1 MRNGQALPGGVSEIH
16 NDPMKSLIH
25 AGLCFALVSGAA
37 GQSTSPPPPLLP
49 PEFVEV
55 RDLVAPKPEEEL
67 WKTIPWNTSLLEA
80 RALAAQQG
88 KPIFLWSMDGHP
100 LCAG

>member
-1 MRNGQALPGGVSEIH
+1 MKPLLPAALW
-16 NDPMKSLIH
+16 L
-25 AGLCFALVSGAA
+25 ALASAA
-37 GQSTSPPPPLLP
+37 TAQPPSRAPLALP
-49 PEFVEV
+49 PEFAAV
-55 RDLVAPKPEEEL
+55 RDLVAPKPDEEL
-67 WKTIPWNTSLLEA
+67 WKTIPWKTSLLEA

>member
-1 MRNGQALPGGVSEIH
+1 
-16 NDPMKSLIH
+16 MKTLIY
-25 AGLCFALVSGAA
+25 AGFWLALVTGATA
-37 GQSTSPPPPLLP
+37 QTPSLAPLALP
-49 PEFVEV
+49 PEFAAVCD
-55 RDLVAPKPEEEL
+55 RVAPRPDEEL
-67 WKTIPWNTSLLEA
+67 WKTIPWKTSLLEA

>member
-1 MRNGQALPGGVSEIH
+1 
-16 NDPMKSLIH
+16 MKFLIH
-25 AGLCFALVSGAA
+25 AGLWFALVSGASA
-37 GQSTSPPPPLLP
+37 QTSSCPPLGLP
-49 PEFVEV
+49 PEFAAV
-55 RDLVAPKPEEEL
+55 RDLVAPRPEEEL
-67 WKTIPWNTSLLEA
+67 WKTIPWKTSLLEA